1 LAVPRHGRPSSA
13 AGSGLSKLNL
23 SPEEWEAV
31 WLTLTVSARA
41 VGFGLP
47 LAVATAWVLARFRFP
62 GRTLFNALVHLPL
75 VLPPVV
81 TGWLL
86 LLLFGIRGPLG
97 SLLHDWFGVRL
108 VFTSAG
114 ASLACAVMTFPVMV
128 RAVRIS
134 LEAADPG
141 LDQAARTLG
150 AGRLDR
156 LINVTL
162 PLASPGILVGAIV
175 GYATC
180 LGEFGAVITFA
191 ANIPG
196 ETQTLPLAIYA
207 ALQAPGG
214 EEKAAQLSLVSLGLA
229 LIGLLL
235 SEWAGKRLNAML
247 GR

>member
-1 LAVPRHGRPSSA
+1 MLSAEEWQAVRLTLAVA
-13 AGSGLSKLNL
+13 
-23 SPEEWEAV
+23 
-31 WLTLTVSARA
+31 ARA

-47 LAVATAWVLARFRFP
+47 VAVLTAWLLARTRFP
-62 GRTLFNALVHLPL
+62 GRPVLNALVHLPL

-86 LLLFGIRGPLG
+86 LIVFGIRGPLG
-97 SLLHDWFGVRL
+97 ALLNDWFGVRL
-108 VFTSAG
+108 VFTTAG
-114 ASLACAVMTFPVMV
+114 AALACAVMTFPVMV
-128 RAVRIS
+128 RAVRLT

-141 LDQAARTLG
+141 LEEAARTLG

-156 LINVTL
+156 LFSVTL
-162 PLASPGILVGAIV
+162 PLASPGILMGGIV

-214 EEKAAQLSLVSLGLA
+214 EARAATLSLVSIVLA

-235 SEWAGKRLNAML
+235 SEWVGRRLNLAL

>member
-1 LAVPRHGRPSSA
+1 VA
-13 AGSGLSKLNL
+13 
-23 SPEEWEAV
+23 
-31 WLTLTVSARA
+31 ARA

-47 LAVATAWVLARFRFP
+47 LAVLTAWVLTRCRFP
-62 GRTLFNALVHLPL
+62 GRALLNALVHLPL
-75 VLPPVV
+75 VVPPVV

-86 LLLFGIRGPLG
+86 LIVFGIRGPVG
-97 SLLHDWFGVRL
+97 SLLFDWFGIRL
-108 VFTSAG
+108 VFTTAG

-128 RAVRIS
+128 RSIRLSLDAVDRG
-134 LEAADPG
+134 LE
-141 LDQAARTLG
+141 QAARTLG

-156 LINVTL
+156 LWNVTL
-162 PLASPGILVGAIV
+162 PLASPGILVGGIV

-207 ALQAPGG
+207 ALQVPGG
-214 EEKAAQLSLVSLGLA
+214 EAKAAELALVSIALA
-229 LIGLLL
+229 LVGLLL
-235 SEWAGKRLNAML
+235 AEWAGRRLNAVL

>member
-1 LAVPRHGRPSSA
+1 MLVAWL
-13 AGSGLSKLNL
+13 LS
-23 SPEEWEAV
+23 
-31 WLTLTVSARA
+31 RA
-41 VGFGLP
+41 
-47 LAVATAWVLARFRFP
+47 RFP
-62 GRTLFNALVHLPL
+62 GRGLLGALVHLPL

-86 LLLFGIRGPLG
+86 LLVFGIRGPVGAILFG
-97 SLLHDWFGVRL
+97 WFGIRL
-108 VFTSAG
+108 AFTTAG
-114 ASLACAVMTFPVMV
+114 AALACIVMTFPVMV
-128 RAVRIS
+128 RSIRLA
-134 LEAADPG
+134 LDAADPA
-141 LDQAARTLG
+141 LEQAARSLG

-156 LINVTL
+156 FFTITL
-162 PLASPGILVGAIV
+162 PLAAPGIMVGGIV

-196 ETQTLPLAIYA
+196 QTQTLPLAIYS

-214 EEKAAQLSLVSLGLA
+214 EAKAAQLSLISLALA

-235 SEWAGKRLNAML
+235 AEWSGRRLNRSL